1 MKLTRVV
8 IILGTLLV
16 GTLRA
21 DVPNVE
27 VAGVKYQ
34 LAFVEV
40 GKDGSV
46 TNEYV
51 PEGETINSWTTLLGV
66 RHWPTAKKI
75 GDAAGPWMKMVQP
88 LLTQQ
93 AGAFKS
99 ADAKSENDI
108 VIEAWLSAPDR
119 SYIEINLH
127 RFVVEGGTDG
137 VKGYQFAQKIV
148 MTGGKGD
155 PTSFIKKRDVLFSA
169 LGKLELPMHTKK
181 E

>member
-1 MKLTRVV
+1 MKPTIIFV
-8 IILGTLLV
+8 ILSALLGSILQAQDTGFKL
-16 GTLRA
+16 
-21 DVPNVE
+21 
-27 VAGVKYQ
+27 AGVKYL
-34 LAFVEV
+34 LASVAV

-51 PEGETINSWTTLLGV
+51 PQGESIGAWTTLIGV
-66 RHWPTAKKI
+66 RHWPMAKKI

-93 AGAFKS
+93 ADAFKS
-99 ADAKSENDI
+99 AGAKSENDI

-127 RFVVEGGTDG
+127 RFVIQEGTDG
-137 VKGYQFAQKIV
+137 VKAYQFAQKVV

-155 PTSFIKKRDVLFSA
+155 PNSFIKNRDVLFGELS
-169 LGKLELPMHTKK
+169 KLELPLHKK
-181 E
+181 K